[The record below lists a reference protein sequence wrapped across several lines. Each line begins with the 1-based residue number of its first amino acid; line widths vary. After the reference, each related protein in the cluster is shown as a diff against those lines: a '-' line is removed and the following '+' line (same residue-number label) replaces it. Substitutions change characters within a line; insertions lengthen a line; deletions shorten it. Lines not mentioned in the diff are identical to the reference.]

1 MTKIPLTDL
10 SLIIFSISQKFK
22 FDYFL
27 KNCHF
32 YALYSRSMSA
42 ILIEDFHGYG
52 LNTCLCLKFSLEKGK
67 RYVPSK
73 SSWALSFF
81 SSALRTP
88 ALIASYI

>member
-52 LNTCLCLKFSLEKGK
+52 LNTCLCLKFSLEKGMSLQNHHG
-67 RYVPSK
+67 PCP
-73 SSWALSFF
+73 FF
-81 SSALRTP
+81 LLP
-88 ALIASYI
+88 LEHLL